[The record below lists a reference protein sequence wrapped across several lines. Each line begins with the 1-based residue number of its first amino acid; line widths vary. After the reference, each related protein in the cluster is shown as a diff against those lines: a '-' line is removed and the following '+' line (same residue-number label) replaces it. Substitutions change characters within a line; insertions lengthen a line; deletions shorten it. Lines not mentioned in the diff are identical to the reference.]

1 MNILILS
8 SKKNWGGVV
17 TWKVNIAKKM
27 QERGHKQY
35 LFSSKKSALSREID
49 KDFPIYRINCG
60 MDYNPLTIL
69 KMIYYIKKFK
79 IDLVIV
85 NIKKEIILAGIAAKI
100 CHIPVFRLIGNERDF
115 INIRLLQEKL
125 VDLNIFPC
133 QKALDLA
140 VQQFPWV
147 KKLNNKVNYIGIN
160 PQKVSEEQII
170 EERKRLN
177 LKDELIIGVTGRIVK
192 KKGVDFLIQSY
203 AQIAAQYPHT
213 RLVINGSGKY
223 KEEAMN
229 LVKSLNLEH
238 QIIFGGFAPN
248 STISAAAY
256 DIAVLPSDYE
266 AFPYAV
272 VEYFSVGK
280 PVIATNVGGIKELI
294 QHENNGLIVE
304 ARDIDQ
310 MALALKT
317 LLDNPVLRDKIAEQA
332 SITLKNNFTEEIMMD
347 KFEKFY
353 QDIHQS
359 RLYL

>member
-27 QERGHKQY
+27 KERCHNQY

-49 KDFPIYRINCG
+49 KDFPLYRITCG
-60 MDYNPLTIL
+60 MDYNPLTIM

-85 NIKKEIILAGIAAKI
+85 NIKKEIILAGFAAKI
-100 CHIPVFRLIGNERDF
+100 CKIPVFRLIGNERDF
-115 INIRLLQEKL
+115 INIRFLQEKL

-140 VQQFPWV
+140 IQQFPWV

-160 PQKVSEEQII
+160 PQEVSAEQIQ

-177 LKDELIIGVTGRIVK
+177 LIDELIIGVTGRIVK
-192 KKGVDFLIQSY
+192 KKGVDFLIQAY
-203 AQIAAQYPHT
+203 ASIASQYPHT

-223 KEEAMN
+223 KEEAIQ
-229 LVKSLNLEH
+229 LVKSFDLEH

-248 STISAAAY
+248 STVSAATY

-294 QHENNGLIVE
+294 QHEKNGLIVE

-310 MALALKT
+310 MTSALKR
-317 LLDNPVLRDKIAEQA
+317 LLDHPDLRNRIAQEA
-332 SITLKNNFTEEIMMD
+332 MTTLKEKFTEDIMMD
-347 KFEKFY
+347 KFEQFY
-353 QDIHQS
+353 QEYTNC
-359 RLYL
+359 R